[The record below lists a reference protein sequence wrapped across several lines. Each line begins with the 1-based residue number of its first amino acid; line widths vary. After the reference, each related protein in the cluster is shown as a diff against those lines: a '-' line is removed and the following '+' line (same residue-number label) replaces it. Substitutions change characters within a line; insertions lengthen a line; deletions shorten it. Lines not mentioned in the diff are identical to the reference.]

1 MKIAFT
7 LFLLI
12 SCTFFLYGQKQNK
25 TLSIEL
31 NELTLEQ
38 SFNQLEK
45 ISNHT
50 IFYDLNWLSK
60 DKISKKFTDKSI
72 TFILDSLLGSSTLSY
87 YILDDNKV
95 IITNN
100 IVIYDKLP
108 ENYFEEID
116 STITIEKSIV
126 TPTIINKNILQNQ
139 TIETIRLGKESTT
152 NKKAFYKLSGII
164 LDTETNLPLA
174 NVAIFNQNN
183 TTNAITNQNGYFEL
197 KLPAGFNSIETSTLG
212 YKKII
217 KNIIILND
225 ANLNFKLSSASQELN
240 EVVLAYRTKQDIEST
255 TTGKSTI
262 NSKET
267 KNIPLVLGERDV
279 LKIATLLP
287 GVSTAGEGSLG
298 FNVRGGKADQNLI
311 LLDDAVVY
319 NPSHFFGIFQALNP
333 FAIKEVNV
341 YKGNVPIEFGGRISS
356 VFDIE
361 TNKGGQEKV
370 KGQFSISPVTANAL
384 VEMPLEKNKSSLLL
398 GARGAYSDWILKL
411 LNDSDLQN
419 SKASFYD
426 FIANYHH
433 TINAKNNIKA
443 TAYYSRDNFSIT
455 SDSLYNYSN
464 KLLSIKW
471 NKIFDENNKASLL
484 LTNSNYKFSILF
496 DKNSIDDFEQGYSI
510 NETEIKL
517 KLNHL
522 RDKHKFTYGFS
533 SKLYQIL
540 PGEIKPLNNSLVNPE
555 ALQKEKGL
563 ESSIFISDEYTIND
577 KNQMD
582 IGIRYAIFNSLGPK
596 TQRIYQ
602 DNIPKSDA
610 TATNTIEYA
619 NNKIIKTY
627 TAPEFRIGFR
637 HLLNEDSSLK
647 LSFNN
652 SIQFIHTLSN
662 NTTVSPIDSWKLSD
676 FYIKPQQAQQISLGY
691 YKNFKEDIYEF
702 SAETFYKKQQNII
715 DFKTGSQL
723 LMNKFVE
730 TEVLQGDGKAYG
742 IEFLLKKKI
751 GKLSGWLSYTYSRAL
766 FRFRSQYFEEEINN
780 GSFFPS
786 NFDKPHDASL
796 ILNYK
801 FSQRLSFS
809 SNFVYQTGRPVTLPV
824 GNFEFNN
831 SEFVLY
837 SNRNQIRIPDF
848 YRLDVGLNLEG
859 NHKKNKKIHS
869 FWSLSI
875 YNVLG
880 RNNPYSV
887 FFQNDEGSIKAL
899 QSSIFAVPI
908 PSLSYNISF

>member
-1 MKIAFT
+1 MH
-7 LFLLI
+7 
-12 SCTFFLYGQKQNK
+12 GQKKNG
-25 TLSIEL
+25 SIKIEFKD
-31 NELTLEQ
+31 LTLEQ
-38 SFNQLEK
+38 SFNKLEK
-45 ISNHT
+45 ISDYI
-50 IFYDLNWLSK
+50 IFYDLNWLPKNKTSR
-60 DKISKKFTDKSI
+60 KFIDKSI
-72 TFILDSLLGSSTLSY
+72 PFILDSLINNSTLSY
-87 YILDDNKV
+87 YILDDNKI

-108 ENYFEEID
+108 KQYFGEINAIK
-116 STITIEKSIV
+116 TTKESIAA
-126 TPTIINKNILQNQ
+126 PTILNKNTLKNQ
-139 TIETIRLGKESTT
+139 TIETIRLGKESAT

-164 LDTETNLPLA
+164 SDKETRQPLA
-174 NVAIFNQNN
+174 NVGIFDRKNKNN
-183 TTNAITNQNGYFEL
+183 TTTNLNGYFEL
-197 KLPAGFNSIETSTLG
+197 TLPNGFNTLETSVLG
-212 YKKII
+212 YKNTL
-217 KNIIILND
+217 KNIIIFND
-225 ANLNFKLSSASQELN
+225 ANFNFKLSSASEELS
-240 EVVLAYRTKQDIEST
+240 EVVLSFRTKQDIEST

-262 NSKET
+262 NSKES

-333 FAIKEVNV
+333 FAIKEVNI
-341 YKGNVPIEFGGRISS
+341 YKGNIPIEFGGRISS

-361 TNKGGQEKV
+361 SNKGNQENI

-384 VEMPLEKNKSSLLL
+384 IEVPIEKNKSSLLL
-398 GARGAYSDWILKL
+398 GARGAYSDWVLKL

-426 FIANYHH
+426 FIGNYHH
-433 TINAKNNIKA
+433 TINAKNNLKA
-443 TAYYSRDNFSIT
+443 TAYYSNDNFSIT

-464 KLLSIKW
+464 KLLSFTW
-471 NKIFDENNKASLL
+471 NKIINDNNKASLL
-484 LTNSNYKFSILF
+484 LTNSNYNFSILF

-510 NETEIKL
+510 NETEVKL

-522 RDKHKFTYGFS
+522 RNKHKFTYGFS
-533 SKLYQIL
+533 NKLYRIL

-555 ALQKEKGL
+555 SLQKEKGL

-577 KNQMD
+577 KNQID
-582 IGIRYAIFNSLGPK
+582 VGIRYAIFNSLGPK
-596 TQRIYQ
+596 TLRIYQ

-610 TATNTIEYA
+610 TVTNTIENR
-619 NNKIIKTY
+619 NNKIVKTY
-627 TAPEFRIGFR
+627 TAPEFRIGLR
-637 HLLNEDSSLK
+637 HLLNEDASLK

-691 YKNFKEDIYEF
+691 YRNFKEDMYEF
-702 SAETFYKKQQNII
+702 SVETFFKKQQNII

-723 LMNKFVE
+723 LMNEFVE

-766 FRFRSQYFEEEINN
+766 FRFQSQYFEEEINN
-780 GSFFPS
+780 GNFFPS
-786 NFDKPHDASL
+786 NFDKPHDAS
-796 ILNYK
+796 IVLNYK

-859 NHKKNKKIHS
+859 NHKKNKTIHS

-875 YNVLG
+875 YNILG

-887 FFQNDEGSIKAL
+887 FFQNENGSIKAL
-899 QSSIFAVPI
+899 QSSIFAIPV